1 MRGRKRSGIM
11 FRPLFPVR
19 ASSWN
24 GPEWAGDQG
33 SDPITRT
40 ALEEQFPDKI
50 RLLDQVEENLYTC
63 LSSFTDGE
71 AWSIASNTPEGHG
84 LEAYRRLCFRF
95 DPSTAGR
102 RRNIVSSLLN
112 PEKVKLD
119 DLGTAIETWEE
130 KIRAYE
136 QRRGPDGERK
146 EMDDDK
152 ACVLKLSK
160 LTLA

>member
-1 MRGRKRSGIM
+1 M
-11 FRPLFPVR
+11 VE
-19 ASSWN
+19 
-24 GPEWAGDQG
+24 GPRHAEGAE
-33 SDPITRT
+33 PITRDEL
-40 ALEEQFPDKI
+40 ADRFGEQL
-50 RLLDQVEENLYTC
+50 RLLNQVEENLYTC

-119 DLGTAIETWEE
+119 DLGKAIETWEE

-136 QRRGPDGERK
+136 QRRGPDGERM
-146 EMDDDK
+146 EMDDDIK
-152 ACVLKLSK
+152 SGAFQSMCP
-160 LTLA
+160 